1 MPPPDPFLQ
10 IRTFRQSDVCAIR
23 VEGELDMASLPDA
36 ERFHRGRIVVDLD
49 GPSFIDS
56 HGLQTLL
63 DLTLPFTEPVAAPV
77 SEVAEEGVG
86 P

>member
-1 MPPPDPFLQ
+1 
-10 IRTFRQSDVCAIR
+10 VIR
-23 VEGELDMASLPDA
+23 VEGELDLSSAPTLEASLADA

-49 GPSFIDS
+49 GLSFIDS

-77 SEVAEEGVG
+77 SEVVEEGVG
-86 P
+86 S

>member
-1 MPPPDPFLQ
+1 MPPPGPFLQ
-10 IRTFRQSDVCAIR
+10 TRTFRQSDVCVIR
-23 VEGELDMASLPDA
+23 VEGELEMASLADA

-49 GPSFIDS
+49 GLSFIDS

-86 P
+86 S